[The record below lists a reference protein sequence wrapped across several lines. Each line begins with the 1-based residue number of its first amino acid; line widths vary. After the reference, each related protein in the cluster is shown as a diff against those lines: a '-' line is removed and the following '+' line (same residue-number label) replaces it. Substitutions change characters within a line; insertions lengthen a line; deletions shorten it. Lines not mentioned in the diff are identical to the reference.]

1 MEGQADR
8 QPISV
13 NDAAAAIESLM
24 SDDGDLLSQDQPEE
38 VEEEEPEASD
48 DESDSAEESADQD
61 SDEDEAEAEPEE
73 TTLETLDDIAKALGV
88 DAEALLANLKMK
100 IKVNGEERLV
110 SLKEAQTGH
119 QLEADYRRKTTE
131 LAEQRRAVEQ
141 DFAQRQALYHQQSV
155 EAANVLQMAEQ
166 AVLADLNTPQMAAL
180 REKDP
185 VQWMLRR
192 DEAQQKLAYLQQ
204 TRQQAATQWQMQ
216 QQHSAAEQQRQFQ
229 AYLQQEQSELERA
242 VSQRGEQLT
251 GEAKAGLATF
261 LVERY
266 GFSPEEVG
274 QVYNHRLVLLAL
286 DAMRATAKVKDMDTK
301 AAQVKEKVTTL
312 PKVIPPGKAQGK
324 VQVKQKVIAGLKG
337 RLKQTGSVRDAAAV
351 IERLM

>member
-1 MEGQADR
+1 M
-8 QPISV
+8 
-13 NDAAAAIESLM
+13 
-24 SDDGDLLSQDQPEE
+24 
-38 VEEEEPEASD
+38 
-48 DESDSAEESADQD
+48 
-61 SDEDEAEAEPEE
+61 
-73 TTLETLDDIAKALGV
+73 
-88 DAEALLANLKMK
+88 DAESLLANLKMR

-204 TRQQAATQWQMQ
+204 TRQQAAQQWQMQ
-216 QQHSAAEQQRQFQ
+216 QQHSAAEQQRQFH

-242 VSQRGEQLT
+242 VASRGEQLT
-251 GEAKAGLATF
+251 SEAKAGLATF

-301 AAQVKEKVTTL
+301 TAQVKEKVATL
-312 PKVIPPGKAQGK
+312 PKVVPPGKAQGK